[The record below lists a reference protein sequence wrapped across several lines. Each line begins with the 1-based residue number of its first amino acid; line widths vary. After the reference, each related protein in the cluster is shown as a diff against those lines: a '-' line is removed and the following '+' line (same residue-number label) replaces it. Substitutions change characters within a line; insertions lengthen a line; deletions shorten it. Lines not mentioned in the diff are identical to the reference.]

1 MGRKMGVQTL
11 ISYLDTNIAIF
22 LHSGNVA
29 RLTPRATEQI
39 ESADLLVSAMVMLE
53 LEMLYEKGTIKYSA
67 SQILS
72 DLNQQIGLSVCQFPM
87 AVVMNSALRVKWTRE
102 PGDRIIVAN
111 AIANNEAPLV
121 TSDRHINEQYPN
133 AIW

>member
-1 MGRKMGVQTL
+1 M

-29 RLTPRATEQI
+29 RLTARAMEQI
-39 ESADLLVSAMVMLE
+39 ESADLLISAMVMLE
-53 LEMLYEKGTIKYSA
+53 LEMLYEKGAIRYAA
-67 SQILS
+67 SQILA
-72 DLNQQIGLSVCQFPM
+72 DLNQQIGVSVCQLPM
-87 AVVMNSALRVKWTRE
+87 AVVMSSALRVKWTRE

-121 TSDRHINEQYPN
+121 TSDRLINERYPN

>member
-1 MGRKMGVQTL
+1 MGCQAV
-11 ISYLDTNIAIF
+11 ISYLDTNVAIF
-22 LHSGNVA
+22 LHSGNVGQ
-29 RLTPRATEQI
+29 LTRRAVEQI

-53 LEMLYEKGTIKYSA
+53 LEMLYEKGAIKYAA

-72 DLNQQIGLSVCQFPM
+72 DLNQQIGVSVCQFPM
-87 AVVMNSALRVKWTRE
+87 ATVMSAALGVKWTRE

-121 TSDRHINEQYPN
+121 TSDRRIHERYPN

>member
-1 MGRKMGVQTL
+1 MGCQAM

-22 LHSGNVA
+22 LHSGNVTP
-29 RLTPRATEQI
+29 LTQRATKQI
-39 ESADLLVSAMVMLE
+39 EIADLLVSAMVMLE
-53 LEMLYEKGTIKYSA
+53 LEMLYEKGTIKYPA
-67 SQILS
+67 TQILA

-87 AVVMNSALRVKWTRE
+87 AVVMSAALGVKWTRE

-121 TSDRHINEQYPN
+121 TSDRRIHEQYPN

>member
-1 MGRKMGVQTL
+1 MGPQT
-11 ISYLDTNIAIF
+11 ITAYIDTNIAIF
-22 LHSGNVA
+22 LHAGEVA
-29 RLTPRATEQI
+29 RLTQRATEQI
-39 ESADLLVSAMVMLE
+39 ERAELLVSAMVMLE
-53 LEMLYEKGTIKYSA
+53 LEMLYEKGAVRYTA

-87 AVVMNSALRVKWTRE
+87 ATVMSSALRVKWTRE

-121 TSDRHINEQYPN
+121 TSDRRINEQYSN

>member
-1 MGRKMGVQTL
+1 V
-11 ISYLDTNIAIF
+11 ISYLDTNVAIF
-22 LHSGNVA
+22 LHSGNVTQ
-29 RLTPRATEQI
+29 LTQRATEQI

-53 LEMLYEKGTIKYSA
+53 LEMLYEKGTIKYAA

-87 AVVMNSALRVKWTRE
+87 AVVMNAALRVKWTRE

-111 AIANNEAPLV
+111 AIANNDAPLV
-121 TSDRHINEQYPN
+121 TSDRKIHERYPN

>member
-1 MGRKMGVQTL
+1 M

-22 LHSGNVA
+22 LHSGNTA

-39 ESADLLVSAMVMLE
+39 EISDLLISAMVMLE
-53 LEMLYEKGTIKYSA
+53 LEMLYEKGTIGYDA
-67 SQILS
+67 SRILS
-72 DLNQQIGLSVCQFPM
+72 DLNQQIGVSVCQLPM
-87 AVVMNSALRVKWTRE
+87 ATVMNSALRVKWTRE

-121 TSDRHINEQYPN
+121 TSDRRIQEQYPN

>member
-1 MGRKMGVQTL
+1 MGRAKTL

-22 LHSGNVA
+22 LHSGNAV
-29 RLTPRATEQI
+29 RLTRRATEQI
-39 ESADLLVSAMVMLE
+39 EGNDLLVSAMVMLE
-53 LEMLYEKGTIKYSA
+53 LEMLYERGTIKYTA

-72 DLNQQIGLSVCQFPM
+72 DLNQQIGVSVCQLPM
-87 AVVMNSALRVKWTRE
+87 AAVMNSALGVKWTRE

-111 AIANNEAPLV
+111 AIANNEATLV
-121 TSDRHINEQYPN
+121 TSDRLINEQYPN

>member
-1 MGRKMGVQTL
+1 MVTQTI
-11 ISYLDTNIAIF
+11 ISYLDTNVAIF
-22 LHSGNVA
+22 LHSGNAA
-29 RLTPRATEQI
+29 RITNRAAEQI
-39 ESADLLVSAMVMLE
+39 ESTDLLVSGMVMLE
-53 LEMLYEKGTIKYSA
+53 LEMLYEKGAIKYTA

-72 DLNQQIGLSVCQFPM
+72 DLNQQIGVSVCQLPIG
-87 AVVMNSALRVKWTRE
+87 VVMNSALRLKWTRE

-121 TSDRHINEQYPN
+121 TSDRRIHEQYPN

>member
-1 MGRKMGVQTL
+1 MGDRTM
-11 ISYLDTNIAIF
+11 ISYLDTTIAIF

-29 RLTPRATEQI
+29 RLTQRATEQI

-53 LEMLYEKGTIKYSA
+53 LEMLYEKGTINYTA
-67 SQILS
+67 AQILS

-87 AVVMNSALRVKWTRE
+87 AVVMSSALRLKWTRE

-121 TSDRHINEQYPN
+121 TSDRRIKEQYPN

>member
-1 MGRKMGVQTL
+1 MGPQIV

-22 LHSGNVA
+22 LHCGNTA

-39 ESADLLVSAMVMLE
+39 ESADLLISAMVVLE
-53 LEMLYEKGTIKYSA
+53 LEMLYEKGAINYTA

-72 DLNQQIGLSVCQFPM
+72 DLNQQIGVSVCQLPM
-87 AVVMNSALRVKWTRE
+87 ATVMNSALRVKWTRE

-121 TSDRHINEQYPN
+121 TSDLRINTQYPN